1 MFKMFKKKKENV
13 VIAPIE
19 GTVIALEQV
28 PDQVFSTKMMGD
40 GVAIDTTG
48 NQLFAPCNGTISVI
62 APTKHAIGMV
72 LENKMEILMHVGLDT
87 VTLKGEG
94 FKTLV
99 QVGDKVQVGTPLL
112 KIEREAFLAQNISLI
127 TPIIVCNSAEH
138 PITKKYENIKAE
150 ANTTII
156 FEY

>member
-48 NQLFAPCNGTISVI
+48 NQLFAPCN
-62 APTKHAIGMV
+62 
-72 LENKMEILMHVGLDT
+72 
-87 VTLKGEG
+87 
-94 FKTLV
+94 
-99 QVGDKVQVGTPLL
+99 VQVGTPLL
-112 KIEREAFLAQNISLI
+112 KIERETFLAQNISLI

>member
-72 LENKMEILMHVGLDT
+72 LENK
-87 VTLKGEG
+87 
-94 FKTLV
+94 
-99 QVGDKVQVGTPLL
+99 
-112 KIEREAFLAQNISLI
+112 I